1 MGRRKLTDTER
12 KFQRS
17 FTVTPRVWDNWR
29 IYCGNRSMSDMLETA
44 MLRLMD
50 EDGDILSLKTQC
62 VELKTNIDAK
72 KHKMGK
78 DRIDMETMQSNLLHL
93 ESRIDEIK
101 MSDEIQNLSEA
112 KEGERLEQVK
122 ATYIPVF
129 DKYPSIRQRLLKG
142 RTKQN
147 LSELTEFEIEHLID
161 ELSYKTAFSKM
172 PRKRVKEIIEVC
184 WNDLQ
189 DEGGE

>member
-1 MGRRKLTDTER
+1 MGRRKLTDSER

-62 VELKTNIDAK
+62 VELQTNIAAK
-72 KHKMGK
+72 KHRMGK
-78 DRIDMETMQSNLLHL
+78 DNIEMETMQSKLQHL
-93 ESRIDEIK
+93 ETRIDELK

-112 KEGERLEQVK
+112 REGERLEKLKV
-122 ATYIPVF
+122 TYVPVF
-129 DKYPSIRQRLLKG
+129 DKYPSIKQRLLNG
-142 RTKQN
+142 RQQHS
-147 LSELTEFEIEHLID
+147 LSDFTDFELEHLVD

-172 PRKRVKEIIEVC
+172 PRRSVKEIIEVC
-184 WNDLQ
+184 WNDLK
-189 DEGGE
+189 GGEE